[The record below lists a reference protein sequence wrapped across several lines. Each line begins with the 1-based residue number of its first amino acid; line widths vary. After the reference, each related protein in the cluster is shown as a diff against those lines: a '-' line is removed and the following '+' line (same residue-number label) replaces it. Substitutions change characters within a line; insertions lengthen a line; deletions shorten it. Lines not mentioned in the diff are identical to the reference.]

1 MPAIPS
7 NRSNIL
13 DAYRGTAVLL
23 MIAFHFLWDLREFS
37 ALSFDVNNPLW
48 QGFRSIILFMF
59 TSALGCASF
68 LAVSHNHS
76 TYRFIKNQVKLALA
90 ALILSI
96 GTLTATPSQW
106 IFFGILH
113 FLFVA
118 GWLIRPAAS
127 YPILLACAGVSLIAI
142 SAFFHIDAI
151 TAHRWFIN
159 TFNAPA
165 NTLDFI
171 NPVPWLGVAMIGPI
185 FGYLNLHRIKLPS
198 NTLSYSLC
206 WLGRNALLVYLL
218 HQLILF
224 PTAALISLLVAQ
236 P

>member
-1 MPAIPS
+1 MV
-7 NRSNIL
+7 NRSADKLIRL
-13 DAYRGTAVLL
+13 SCLPYLLIDQTFSMLTDGTAVLL
-23 MIAFHFLWDLREFS
+23 MIAFHLLWDLREFS
-37 ALSFDVNNPLW
+37 VLSFDVNNSLW

-96 GTLTATPSQW
+96 GTLTAAPSQW

-142 SAFFHIDAI
+142 SA
-151 TAHRWFIN
+151 
-159 TFNAPA
+159 
-165 NTLDFI
+165 
-171 NPVPWLGVAMIGPI
+171 I
-185 FGYLNLHRIKLPS
+185 F
-198 NTLSYSLC
+198 SYRC
-206 WLGRNALLVYLL
+206 NNR
-218 HQLILF
+218 
-224 PTAALISLLVAQ
+224 T
-236 P
+236 